1 MFSHPDQ
8 CLSNVRS
15 NVTAHLLNGGDA
27 STSFEN
33 EPTDRG
39 SLTEVQHGQATT
51 EAHGWCEAKL
61 DEVADGVDPN
71 SRGAQDS
78 KRMLDR
84 QDMNEWYLEYLQA
97 MEDRNNPKVVC
108 PSTFA
113 KVYSLARKK
122 LNIWDR
128 KWIPFA
134 QCSTCAELKLKLS
147 KSTSSADRDKVRKE
161 RSAHLVFQ
169 RRMREAYY
177 KNRELAS
184 KEPATYMST
193 ICDGMDQAK
202 VRVPRFG
209 RASKGLNHQMDLG
222 LEGVLFHGPLKRMDF
237 YMIPHTYKGGSNVT
251 IHCLNES
258 LKRMQAAYK
267 DRGLQWPTTWCL
279 QLDNTTKENKNQFV
293 LAWLQMPVDTHVF
306 DEILVSFLPVGHT
319 HEDIDQRFSVIS
331 RALRTENIL
340 SVQHM
345 REFLSTFFKAT
356 QNLNPIV

>member
-1 MFSHPDQ
+1 M
-8 CLSNVRS
+8 RI

-33 EPTDRG
+33 ETTDRG

-61 DEVADGVDPN
+61 DEAADGVDPN
-71 SRGAQDS
+71 SRSAQDS

-169 RRMREAYY
+169 RRMREA
-177 KNRELAS
+177 
-184 KEPATYMST
+184 
-193 ICDGMDQAK
+193 
-202 VRVPRFG
+202 
-209 RASKGLNHQMDLG
+209 
-222 LEGVLFHGPLKRMDF
+222 
-237 YMIPHTYKGGSNVT
+237 
-251 IHCLNES
+251 
-258 LKRMQAAYK
+258 
-267 DRGLQWPTTWCL
+267 
-279 QLDNTTKENKNQFV
+279 
-293 LAWLQMPVDTHVF
+293 
-306 DEILVSFLPVGHT
+306 
-319 HEDIDQRFSVIS
+319 
-331 RALRTENIL
+331 
-340 SVQHM
+340 
-345 REFLSTFFKAT
+345 
-356 QNLNPIV
+356 

>member
-1 MFSHPDQ
+1 M
-8 CLSNVRS
+8 RS

-33 EPTDRG
+33 ETTDRG

-61 DEVADGVDPN
+61 DEAADGVDPN
-71 SRGAQDS
+71 SHSAQDS

-184 KEPATYMST
+184 KEPHKYLST

-251 IHCLNES
+251 VHCLNES

-267 DRGLQWPTTWCL
+267 DHGLQWPTTWCL

-293 LAWLQMPVDTHVF
+293 LAWLQMLVDTHVF